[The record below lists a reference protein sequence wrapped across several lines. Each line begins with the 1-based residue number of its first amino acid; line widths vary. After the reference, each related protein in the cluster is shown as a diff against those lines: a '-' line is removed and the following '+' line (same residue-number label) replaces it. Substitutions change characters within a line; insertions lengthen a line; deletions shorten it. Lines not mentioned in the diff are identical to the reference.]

1 MEDEDRG
8 VRSDDSSKSS
18 LEEDDKSPPRRTSGH
33 HREPHGDSSEMR
45 HGPSNTIYSEG
56 S

>member
-18 LEEDDKSPPRRTSGH
+18 LEEDDKSPPRTSGH
-33 HREPHGDSSEMR
+33 HREPHGDSSKMR